1 MPLAR
6 TLLVCTL
13 LHGLAAWLGLGP
25 ALAPETCLTLTALPG
40 SALPGFALSGSALLR
55 LAVAVGWSPASDS
68 TCLAALVGADMWL
81 PIPLGSSCHCSLTVF
96 EGG

>member
-1 MPLAR
+1 MPPAR

-40 SALPGFALSGSALLR
+40 FALSGSALLC

-81 PIPLGSSCHCSLTVF
+81 PSL
-96 EGG
+96 